1 MAGVMAVT
9 STPTTLDLSRLAPPV
24 FVELLTFEDILA
36 QMIAEAQKRLPAF
49 DATVDSDPA
58 VKVLQVAAYREM
70 LIRQAF
76 QDGAVQMLVAYAT
89 GTNLDH
95 LGALVGVA
103 RLVVIPANALTGAA
117 AVMESDDALRT
128 RIVLAPES
136 FTSAGPELAYVSH
149 AKSASGD
156 VLDASATSPAPGKVL
171 VSVLSR
177 LGDGTASP
185 ELVATVD
192 AIVTDKAIR
201 PLGDD
206 VATASARIVRF
217 SVSTSLVTFAGP
229 DISVVLTASRTALD
243 GYLADNHKLG
253 RTITRSGISAA
264 LTAAGVHRV
273 DLAAPATDVAC
284 DPTEAAW
291 CFDISITHGG
301 YAA

>member
-1 MAGVMAVT
+1 MAA
-9 STPTTLDLSRLAPPV
+9 SPTTLDLSRLTAPV
-24 FVELLTFEDILA
+24 FVEQLTFEAILA
-36 QMIAEAQKRLPAF
+36 QMVAEVQLRQPEF

-89 GTNLDH
+89 GPNLDH

-103 RLVVIPANALTGAA
+103 RLVIAPANDLTGTP
-117 AVMESDDALRT
+117 AVMEADDAFRA

-149 AKSASGD
+149 AKGASGD

-177 LGDGTASP
+177 LDDGTASP
-185 ELVATVD
+185 DLIAAVEE
-192 AIVTDKAIR
+192 IVSDKAVR

-206 VATASARIVRF
+206 VTVASAQIVRF
-217 SVSTSLVTFAGP
+217 VVSASLVTFSGP
-229 DISVVLTASRTALD
+229 DVSVVLEAARTALAA
-243 GYLADNHKLG
+243 YLADNRKLG
-253 RTITRSGISAA
+253 RTITLSGISAA
-264 LTAAGVHRV
+264 LTVAGVHRV
-273 DLAAPATDVAC
+273 DIAAPLADVAC
-284 DPTEAAW
+284 DPTQAGW
-291 CFDISITHGG
+291 CFDVAIAHGG

>member
-1 MAGVMAVT
+1 MAA
-9 STPTTLDLSRLAPPV
+9 TPTTLDLSRLAAPV
-24 FVELLTFEDILA
+24 FVEQLTFEAILA
-36 QMIAEAQKRLPAF
+36 QMVAEVQARQPAF

-89 GTNLDH
+89 GANLDH
-95 LGALVGVA
+95 LGALVGVS
-103 RLVVIPANALTGAA
+103 RLVITPADDLTGTP
-117 AVMESDDALRT
+117 AVMEADDAFRA

-149 AKSASGD
+149 AKGASGD

-177 LGDGTASP
+177 LDDGTASP
-185 ELVATVD
+185 DLIAAVEE
-192 AIVTDKAIR
+192 IVTDNAVR

-206 VATASARIVRF
+206 VTVASAQIVRF
-217 SVSTSLVTFAGP
+217 VVSASLVTFSGP
-229 DISVVLTASRTALD
+229 DVSVVLDAARTALAA
-243 GYLADNHKLG
+243 YLANNRKLG
-253 RTITRSGISAA
+253 RTITLSGISAA
-264 LTAAGVHRV
+264 LTVAGVHRV
-273 DLAAPATDVAC
+273 DIAAPLADVAC
-284 DPTEAAW
+284 DPTQAGW
-291 CFDISITHGG
+291 CFDVGIAHGG

>member
-1 MAGVMAVT
+1 MASDMAA
-9 STPTTLDLSRLAPPV
+9 TPTNLDLSRLASPV
-24 FVELLTFEDILA
+24 FVEQLSYEAILA
-36 QMIAEAQKRLPAF
+36 LMVGDVQTRMPSF

-58 VKVLQVAAYREM
+58 VKVLQVAAYREL

-95 LGALVGVA
+95 LGALVGVS
-103 RLVVIPANALTGAA
+103 RLVISPADGRTGTP
-117 AVMESDDALRT
+117 AVMEADDALRA

-156 VLDASATSPAPGKVL
+156 VLDASATSPQPGQVL

-177 LGDGTASP
+177 IGDGTASA
-185 ELVATVD
+185 ELVAAVN

-201 PLGDD
+201 PLGDH
-206 VATASARIVRF
+206 VGTASANIVRF
-217 SVSTSLVTFAGP
+217 EISAALITFAGP
-229 DISVVLTASRTALD
+229 DIAVVLAAARSQLD
-243 GYLADNHKLG
+243 AHLAENHKLG
-253 RTITRSGISAA
+253 RTVTRSGIIAA
-264 LTAAGVHRV
+264 LSVAGVHRV
-273 DLAAPATDVAC
+273 DLASPQSDVAC
-284 DPTEAAW
+284 NQTQAAW
-291 CFDISITHGG
+291 CFNIAVAHSG

>member
-1 MAGVMAVT
+1 MAA
-9 STPTTLDLSRLAPPV
+9 SPTTLDLSRLAAPV
-24 FVELLTFEDILA
+24 FVEQLTFEAILA
-36 QMIAEAQKRLPAF
+36 QMVAEVQARQPAF

-89 GTNLDH
+89 GANLDH
-95 LGALVGVA
+95 LGALVGVS
-103 RLVVIPANALTGAA
+103 RLVITPADDLTGTP
-117 AVMESDDALRT
+117 AVMEADDAFRA

-149 AKSASGD
+149 AKGASGD

-177 LGDGTASP
+177 LADGTAAP
-185 ELVATVD
+185 DLIAAVAK
-192 AIVTDKAIR
+192 IVTDRAVR

-206 VATASARIVRF
+206 VTVASAQIVRF
-217 SVSTSLVTFAGP
+217 VVSASLVTFSGP
-229 DISVVLTASRTALD
+229 DVSVVLDAARTALAA
-243 GYLADNHKLG
+243 YLADNRKLG
-253 RTITRSGISAA
+253 RTITLSGISAA
-264 LTAAGVHRV
+264 LTVAGVHRV
-273 DLAAPATDVAC
+273 DIAAPLADVAC
-284 DPTEAAW
+284 DPTQAGW
-291 CFDISITHGG
+291 CFDVAITHGG